1 MKVRKT
7 SISMKMFISII
18 VLLLVSDI
26 LMGILL
32 YKKTKGVLEAQI
44 KENAMNIDKC
54 VAASVSGD
62 KLANIDADSVGSED
76 YEAIIEELTLYLDN
90 SGVEYVYTVGLDGSR
105 HAVFLVD
112 SDPEEPGLPGED
124 FGEWSEE
131 LENAFAGQTTVDSE
145 PYVDQWGKHISA
157 YSPIYNENE
166 VVGLAVVD
174 LNADSVSEQ
183 TKGILS
189 VIVIVCVI
197 VLIAGVVILLII
209 SNTLRSRFKLLNDK
223 IEDLIQGDGDLT
235 KTIDITSGDEFE
247 MIGENINKLL
257 WFVREILIH
266 ISKDSDTLQIAATNI
281 SGDMEKSREDATDV
295 SSAME
300 ELSASMEETAASM
313 NHIVEL
319 MNEIA
324 DAFGNIDK
332 KIHEG
337 SDFSDTMRMDAIQV
351 GDQAI
356 SERETAVKRVDD
368 MEKTVKNRIE
378 RSKAVD
384 QIRILTDNIIDIT
397 DQTNLLALNASIE
410 AARAG
415 EAGRGFA
422 VVATEIGQLATNS
435 ASVATEI
442 QTISA
447 EVISAVN
454 DLAKEAAAMI
464 DFINENVMKGYGD
477 LVDTSEDYKRSAER
491 IDDIMRQCAEFSD
504 KIRNDIDDIKDHTD
518 NVNTVV
524 EEAAQ
529 GVTLATEKTLDM
541 SDHLG
546 RIGEEADSSKEMT
559 NELFDEVNHFKL

>member
-18 VLLLVSDI
+18 ALLLVSDI
-26 LMGILL
+26 LMGVLL
-32 YKKTKGVLEAQI
+32 YNKSKNILETQI

-62 KLANIDADSVGSED
+62 LLATITPDSVESEEYAKIKD
-76 YEAIIEELTLYLDN
+76 ELTLYLDN
-90 SGVEYVYTVGLDGSR
+90 SGVEYVYTIGLDGAS

-112 SDPEEPGLPGED
+112 SDPEEPGLPGD
-124 FGEWSEE
+124 DYDWGDE
-131 LENAFAGQTTVDSE
+131 LADAFAGETTVSAE
-145 PYVDQWGKHISA
+145 PYTDEWGTHISA
-157 YSPIYNENE
+157 YSPVYNEGE

-174 LNADSVSEQ
+174 VSANSVSEQ
-183 TKGILS
+183 TKGILTM
-189 VIVIVCVI
+189 VVTICTI
-197 VLIAGVVILLII
+197 VLIIGVVILLII
-209 SNTLRSRFKLLNDK
+209 SNSLRLGFAALNNK
-223 IEDLIQGDGDLT
+223 IVDLIEGDGDLT

-247 MIGENINKLL
+247 MIAENINKLL
-257 WFVREILIH
+257 WFVREILTR
-266 ISKDSDTLQIAATNI
+266 ISKDSDTLQAAAKNI
-281 SGDMEKSREDATDV
+281 SGDMEQSRGDATDV

-300 ELSASMEETAASM
+300 ELSASMEETSASM

-324 DAFGNIDK
+324 DAFGNIDG

-337 SDFSDTMRMDAIQV
+337 SDFSDTMKEDAIRV

-356 SERETAVKRVDD
+356 SEKENAAKRVDD
-368 MEKTVKNRIE
+368 MERNVKSRIE

-384 QIRILTDNIIDIT
+384 QIRVLTDNIIDIT

-422 VVATEIGQLATNS
+422 VVATEIGQLAANS

-454 DLAKEAAAMI
+454 DLAKEASLMI

-477 LVDTSEDYKRSAER
+477 LVTTSEEYRKSAER
-491 IDDIMRQCAEFSD
+491 IDEIMQECSAFSVEI
-504 KIRNDIDDIKDHTD
+504 KKDIDDIKDHTD

-559 NELFDEVNHFKL
+559 NELFNEVNHFKL